1 MKRSLSTQPWF
12 RLGALLLLFTGW
24 ACAPAEG
31 DSATDGTGNGQKP
44 RNVRIVELTRSDLEE
59 HVALSGRVRAV
70 RSTDVSSEEAG
81 VVATIAHDRG
91 ALVEEG
97 AVIISLDRDL
107 LAAEMKA
114 AESTMKLR
122 EFNYDR
128 TKSLYDDNSASTEDV
143 LIAQTEFQ
151 QATQSY
157 EVARLRFGRAAI
169 KAPFGGIVAERFVE
183 LGEHVLPGQTVAR
196 VVDPF
201 ALALEGWITERDVRW
216 TREGAQ
222 ALVVLD
228 EGRDVLPARVHW
240 VGVEADPRNGKFAV
254 ELRIPNPKMK
264 LRAGVVARARV
275 LKRAHHDVM
284 VIPRDAILDTGDGRM
299 VFVEVD
305 GLAQARSIRLGADEG
320 LMVICESGLT
330 EGDHLIVRGQRD
342 LAPGAPVI
350 VQETSQRRD
359 GWMPRDPDQAREA
372 DLLGPIEGNDDARL
386 VGERP

>member
-1 MKRSLSTQPWF
+1 MKRSFSTELQLRFGVLVLLS
-12 RLGALLLLFTGW
+12 LGW

-31 DSATDGTGNGQKP
+31 GPAADGIVNGQKP

-70 RSTDVSSEEAG
+70 RSTDVSSEEVG
-81 VVATIAHDRG
+81 VVETIPHDRG

-97 AVIISLDRDL
+97 GVIMALDRDL

-114 AESTMKLR
+114 AEATMKLR

-128 TKSLYDDNSASTEDV
+128 MKSLYDNNSASTEDV
-143 LIAQTEFQ
+143 LITQTEFE
-151 QATQSY
+151 QAAQSY

-183 LGEHVLPGQTVAR
+183 IGQHVVAGQVVAR

-201 ALALEGWITERDVRW
+201 SLALEGWITERDVRW
-216 TREGAQ
+216 TRQGAQ
-222 ALVVLD
+222 ALVVLE
-228 EGRDVLPARVHW
+228 EGREILHARVHW
-240 VGVEADPRNGKFAV
+240 VGIEADPRNGKFAV
-254 ELRIPNPKMK
+254 ELRIPNPNMK

-284 VIPRDAILDTGDGRM
+284 VIPRDAVLDTGDGRM

-305 GLAQARSIRLGADEG
+305 GIAQPRPIRLGADEG
-320 LMVICESGLT
+320 LMVICESGLA
-330 EGDHLIVRGQRD
+330 EGDRLVVRGHRD

-350 VQETSQRRD
+350 VQERSQRRD

-372 DLLGPIEGNDDARL
+372 DLLGPIEGADDAQL
-386 VGERP
+386 LGDQP